1 MHGETVR
8 HSDGRQ
14 GGLTEHFTAGVRCG
28 RKRWAYETESTGA
41 TMEAAWAIM
50 EAAWQ
55 ELRRALGSAGDPV
68 GIRGGSKGDPE
79 QKWGIRISADLAA
92 MGDPALPLNPFII
105 LRLDFKD
112 WKWMVEAVH
121 RFDFPTTLDFYL
133 QKFSLEFYLHEEHES
148 LCPHPLLPS

>member
-1 MHGETVR
+1 MH
-8 HSDGRQ
+8 
-14 GGLTEHFTAGVRCG
+14 
-28 RKRWAYETESTGA
+28 
-41 TMEAAWAIM
+41 
-50 EAAWQ
+50 AAWQ
-55 ELRRALGSAGDPV
+55 ELRRAWGSAGDPV

-105 LRLDFKD
+105 LKLDFKD

-133 QKFSLEFYLHEEHES
+133 QNFLQNFTSTKSMSLLAHTLF
-148 LCPHPLLPS
+148 LPS

>member
-1 MHGETVR
+1 
-8 HSDGRQ
+8 
-14 GGLTEHFTAGVRCG
+14 
-28 RKRWAYETESTGA
+28 
-41 TMEAAWAIM
+41 M

-105 LRLDFKD
+105 LKLDFKD

-133 QKFSLEFYLHEEHES
+133 QNFLQNFTSTKSMSLLAHTFF
-148 LCPHPLLPS
+148 LPS

>member
-1 MHGETVR
+1 M
-8 HSDGRQ
+8 
-14 GGLTEHFTAGVRCG
+14 
-28 RKRWAYETESTGA
+28 ES
-41 TMEAAWAIM
+41 
-50 EAAWQ
+50 AWQ
-55 ELRRALGSAGDPV
+55 ERRRAWGSAGDPV

-105 LRLDFKD
+105 LRLNFKD

-133 QKFSLEFYLHEEHES
+133 QNFSLEFYLHEEHES
-148 LCPHPLLPS
+148 PCPHPFLPS